1 MSATHEGRPFLA
13 VCFGHQVLSGVLD
26 LPLRRRIVPNQGTQ
40 REINLFGTRRRV
52 GFCNTFEAVCGSDRF
67 SADLATGTVEVC
79 RDRGSGAV
87 HALRG
92 QGFAAAQFHPESVL
106 TTDGPVILGELL
118 DAADGSLA
126 WSQVRLPAGASALAG
141 R

>member
-1 MSATHEGRPFLA
+1 
-13 VCFGHQVLSGVLD
+13 
-26 LPLRRRIVPNQGTQ
+26 VPNQGTQ

-67 SADLATGTVEVC
+67 SA
-79 RDRGSGAV
+79 R
-87 HALRG
+87 
-92 QGFAAAQFHPESVL
+92 
-106 TTDGPVILGELL
+106 VILGELL